1 MTKSYSQKFH
11 ISALSGCRLYHMMH
25 SKPFCIDISTSTRRH
40 RDPKRGPPL
49 TEHPTLVEIKPLSI
63 VPTDAVDAVL
73 DAAFGPDRF
82 GRTAYRVRQGTSAL
96 PQLSFSAF
104 VDDRLVGTLQC
115 WPVELHADD
124 DSRHPLIM
132 VGPVAVLPDVQHG
145 GIGRALMDA
154 MMDAAEAQGDG
165 ALMMIGDPEY
175 YQRFWNFTAD
185 ATALW
190 RLDGPFEQ
198 RRLLSRAVNGHA
210 APNRAGLVG
219 PDLTR

>member
-1 MTKSYSQKFH
+1 MAEHFCIA
-11 ISALSGCRLYHMMH
+11 ISA
-25 SKPFCIDISTSTRRH
+25 STRRH
-40 RDPKRGPPL
+40 RDRKRGPPL

-63 VPTDAVDAVL
+63 VPADATDAVL

-82 GRTAYRVRQGTSAL
+82 GRTAYRVRQGTEAL
-96 PQLSFSAF
+96 PAFSFSAF
-104 VDDRLVGTLQC
+104 VEDRLVGTLQC
-115 WPVELHADD
+115 WPVLLHADD
-124 DSRHPLIM
+124 GQHHRMIM

-154 MMDAAEAQGDG
+154 MIAAAETQGYG
-165 ALMMIGDPEY
+165 PLMMIGDPEY

-185 ATALW
+185 ATTQW

-210 APNRAGLVG
+210 APTMAGDVG
-219 PDLTR
+219 PDVTP